1 MAFLHR
7 YKPQLHNSFIT
18 TSPQQ
23 RDATPSMVRPLLAR
37 RLTPSSPPLRTAC
50 LCLLFGGA
58 HAAKPLF
65 TPFTLINAGQAGEK
79 ADAER
84 GLFDGSARGREGP
97 YMGVPRADLNITR
110 GVDFE
115 GKGSSMQ
122 TVFKLK
128 QLRVSVIVLFV
139 TKAP

>member
-1 MAFLHR
+1 M
-7 YKPQLHNSFIT
+7 
-18 TSPQQ
+18 
-23 RDATPSMVRPLLAR
+23 D
-37 RLTPSSPPLRTAC
+37 
-50 LCLLFGGA
+50 
-58 HAAKPLF
+58 
-65 TPFTLINAGQAGEK
+65 
-79 ADAER
+79 
-84 GLFDGSARGREGP
+84 
-97 YMGVPRADLNITR
+97 VPRADLNITR